1 MSSFESMTGTITPM
15 HWSLHGGSDPDEC
28 IHDYGNIN
36 RCNGTNIMAE
46 RVRTHIL
53 MFVLHVFSFSLIEND
68 IIIASPCFH
77 YFSMFLCLWKK
88 ELPV

>member
-1 MSSFESMTGTITPM
+1 
-15 HWSLHGGSDPDEC
+15 
-28 IHDYGNIN
+28 
-36 RCNGTNIMAE
+36 MAE